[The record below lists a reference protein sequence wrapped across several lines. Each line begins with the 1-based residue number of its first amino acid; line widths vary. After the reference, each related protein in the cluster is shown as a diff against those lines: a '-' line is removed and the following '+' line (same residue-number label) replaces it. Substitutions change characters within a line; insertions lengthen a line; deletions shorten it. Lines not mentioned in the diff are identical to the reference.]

1 MELTDF
7 IEELEKIQ
15 KGAKIGFTQ
24 EQKDFLHSEYYR
36 TQGHYFPKSCGS
48 CIYGYK
54 VLLNVA
60 KLTPKKKPV
69 KKQPQKTTTK
79 KAGSKGK
86 KGGKA

>member
-7 IEELEKIQ
+7 IERLEKIV
-15 KGAKIGFTQ
+15 KGNKIGFTA
-24 EQKDFLHSEYYR
+24 EEKEFLYKEYYR

-60 KLTPKKKPV
+60 KLEKPKVKKETPKKTRKPR
-69 KKQPQKTTTK
+69 TK
-79 KAGSKGK
+79 KK
-86 KGGKA
+86 